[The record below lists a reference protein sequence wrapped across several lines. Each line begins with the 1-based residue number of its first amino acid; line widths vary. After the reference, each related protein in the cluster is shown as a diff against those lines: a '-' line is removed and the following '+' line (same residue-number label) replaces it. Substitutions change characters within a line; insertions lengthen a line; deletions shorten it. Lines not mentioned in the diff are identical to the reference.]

1 MDKTDLELPAAKY
14 LDDDGCAARL
24 AISTRHWQRLVDAGK
39 APQPTR
45 FGRSVRW
52 SVAELEAW
60 EAAGCP
66 RVTRR
71 RT

>member
-1 MDKTDLELPAAKY
+1 MKMIVPPPKY
-14 LDDDGCAARL
+14 LAAAECAARY
-24 AISTRHWQRLVDAGK
+24 AISTRHWLRQVDAGL

-52 SVAELEAW
+52 SVAELESW

-66 RVTRR
+66 RISRR
-71 RT
+71 RP